1 MPCGRGK
8 FAACGVRKMKKISAE
23 NKSLITDGTAS
34 FIDEVNAEDIDFVTH
49 ANAAIL
55 EQTPRGGRLIL
66 WLALLFVG
74 IAIAWSAWAELDEIT
89 RGEGKVI
96 PSRQLQIVQN
106 LEGGILSEIRV
117 REGEVVEK
125 GQVLLRIDDT
135 RFASNLREGRL
146 HFLSLLARA
155 ARLRAEANN
164 TEFVS
169 PEEVRVEQPDL
180 LSQEH
185 ALFESRVRELNSNIE
200 IASQQVSQRQQ
211 ELEELRA
218 KADQLERSY
227 KLLDRELRM
236 TRPLVADGAIS
247 EVEVLRLERQLSEL
261 EGELNSARIN
271 IPRAESKLSE
281 ANSKKDE
288 VEISFRNQA
297 RIELSEV
304 AQELSQLSE
313 ANVALEDRVKRTAVL
328 SPVRGTVKQLLV
340 NTIGGVLQPGEPLVE
355 IVPLDDSLLVE
366 AMVRPADIAFLHPEQ
381 RAIVKFSAYDFAI
394 YGGLEATVEHISA
407 DTITNDKGESFYLVR
422 VRTERSHLGTE
433 ENPLPIIP
441 GMLGSVD
448 ILTGKKT
455 VLSYLMKPVLRA
467 RELALTER

>member
-1 MPCGRGK
+1 
-8 FAACGVRKMKKISAE
+8 MKKLFGQ
-23 NKSLITDGTAS
+23 KTQLQTDGTAS
-34 FIDEVNAEDIDFVTH
+34 FLEEVNAEDIDFVTH

-55 EQTPRGGRLIL
+55 EQTPRGGRIIL

-74 IAIAWSAWAELDEIT
+74 FSIAWSAWAELDEIT

-106 LEGGILSEIRV
+106 LEGGILSELLV
-117 REGEVVEK
+117 REGEVVER

-146 HFLSLLARA
+146 HYLSLLAKA
-155 ARLRAEANN
+155 ARLRAEANHSD
-164 TEFVS
+164 FIV
-169 PEEVRVEQPDL
+169 PEEVKTERPDL
-180 LSQEH
+180 LEQEQL
-185 ALFESRVRELNSNIE
+185 LFDSRIQELDSSLE
-200 IASQQVSQRQQ
+200 IATQQASQRRQ
-211 ELEELRA
+211 ELDELRA
-218 KADQLERSY
+218 KAEQLERSRG
-227 KLLDRELRM
+227 LLAREVDM

-261 EGELNSARIN
+261 EGELQGAKLS

-281 ANSKKDE
+281 ANSKKVE
-288 VEISFRNQA
+288 VEISFRNLA
-297 RIELSEV
+297 RIELNEV
-304 AQELSQLSE
+304 ASELSQLTES
-313 ANVALEDRVKRTAVL
+313 NVALEDRVNRTAVV

-340 NTIGGVLQPGEPLVE
+340 NTIGGVLQPGASLVE

-366 AMVRPADIAFLHPEQ
+366 ARVRPADIAFLHPDQ
-381 RAIVKFSAYDFAI
+381 KAIVKFSAYDFSI
-394 YGGLEATVEHISA
+394 YGGLEANVEHISA
-407 DTITNDKGESFYLVR
+407 DTIANDKGESFYLVR

-433 ENPLPIIP
+433 HDPLPIIP

-467 RELALTER
+467 KERALTER